1 MAEKSNIST
10 LVVFLLEEIN
20 IYEHGV
26 DHRCQLGSV
35 DLQDV
40 KELMFACFLREALNK
55 NCFFRNNPKGSAF
68 LNFM

>member
-1 MAEKSNIST
+1 MAEKSNETT
-10 LVVFLLEEIN
+10 LVVSLLEEIN

-40 KELMFACFLREALNK
+40 KELMFACFLRV
-55 NCFFRNNPKGSAF
+55 NNDTDANPPQWKQEQS
-68 LNFM
+68 

>member
-1 MAEKSNIST
+1 MAEKSNGST
-10 LVVFLLEEIN
+10 LVVSLLEEIN

-40 KELMFACFLREALNK
+40 KELMFACSL
-55 NCFFRNNPKGSAF
+55 
-68 LNFM
+68 

>member
-1 MAEKSNIST
+1 MAEKSNETT
-10 LVVFLLEEIN
+10 LVVSLLEEIN

-40 KELMFACFLREALNK
+40 EEFMFACSL
-55 NCFFRNNPKGSAF
+55 
-68 LNFM
+68 